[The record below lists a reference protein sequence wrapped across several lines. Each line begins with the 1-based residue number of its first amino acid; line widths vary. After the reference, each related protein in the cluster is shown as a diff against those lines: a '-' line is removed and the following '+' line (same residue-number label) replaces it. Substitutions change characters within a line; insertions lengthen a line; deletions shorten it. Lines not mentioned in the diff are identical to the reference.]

1 MSIRWKDKPKRS
13 PLFETFKR
21 ANMKL
26 MSCRSLALFSA
37 LAFSIPSAVSSTSPK
52 YGGTLRVEL
61 RATSISLDPR
71 EWKTGTLD
79 FATGEKLGALVYG
92 RLVAL
97 DNYGRFQPQLA
108 AEWSHDAAFRR
119 WQFVLRA
126 GVKFSDRSVLTA
138 SDVAAALQPLLPT
151 TQEIQASGNS
161 VVIQSNAPIPD
172 LLEQLASGRYF
183 IYRVHA
189 DGTLLGTGPFFMSGP
204 SRLSNRA
211 EKSAVPAEQASD
223 PEMTRGGTKDL
234 HLHFRANEEIWSGRP
249 FVDAIDVTIGVPPLR
264 QLFDLQLGKAD
275 LIELSPELVRRAM
288 QENLR
293 VWTSAPVTLYGLRF
307 DEAQPASADAK
318 LREAVSLSLDR
329 QTMANVLLQKQAEP
343 AAALLPQWLSGYAF
357 LFTME
362 TNIDRAKEIRA
373 TLPASVAAGKEP
385 LRLTVDAS
393 GDLAKLLG
401 ERVAVNA
408 RQAML
413 IVQVATRSAAHVS
426 ATTTATPGNP
436 APGLHLFA
444 WHFSALSPRLEL
456 ESFISAFNLGD
467 SSENAVSTTDPEQL
481 YAREKK
487 LLEQR
492 RVLPLVALPE
502 YVGLGQNVR
511 DWMPARWGEWH
522 LADVWLDLPAPN
534 PAQDYTSNST
544 ATPAH
549 PTAAPQPGAKP

>member
-1 MSIRWKDKPKRS
+1 
-13 PLFETFKR
+13 
-21 ANMKL
+21 MKL
-26 MSCRSLALFSA
+26 IGSRLLALISGLLIMA
-37 LAFSIPSAVSSTSPK
+37 GGAHTATSPQR
-52 YGGTLRVEL
+52 GGTLRVEL
-61 RATSISLDPR
+61 RETSVSLDPR
-71 EWKTGTLD
+71 EWRAGMLD
-79 FATGEKLGALVYG
+79 SATAEKLGALIYD

-108 AEWSHDAAFRR
+108 AEWSHDGAFKR

-126 GVKFSDRSVLTA
+126 GVKFSDGSALTA
-138 SDVAAALQPLLPT
+138 ADVVGALQPVLPA
-151 TQEIQASGNS
+151 TQQIQASGNN
-161 VVIQSNAPIPD
+161 VIIQSSVPIPD
-172 LLEQLASGRYF
+172 LLEELASGRYF
-183 IYRVHA
+183 VYRVQP
-189 DGTLLGTGPFFMSGP
+189 DGTLLGTGAFFVSDASG
-204 SRLSNRA
+204 LSNRA
-211 EKSAVPAEQASD
+211 EKPAVPAEQVSD
-223 PEMTRGGTKDL
+223 AAVTRGGGKAL
-234 HLHFRANEEIWSGRP
+234 HLHFRANEETWSGRP
-249 FVDAIDVTIGVPPLR
+249 FVDAIDVTLGVLPLR

-293 VWTSAPVTLYGLRF
+293 VWSSAPVTLYGLRF
-307 DEAQPASADAK
+307 DEAQPVSADAK

-329 QTMANVLLQKQAEP
+329 HTMANVLLQKQAEP

-373 TLPASVAAGKEP
+373 TLPANVAAGKEP
-385 LRLTVDAS
+385 LRLSVDAP
-393 GDLAKLLG
+393 GDLPKLLG

-408 RQAML
+408 RQATL
-413 IVQVATRSAAHVS
+413 LVQVANRSASRVS
-426 ATTTATPGNP
+426 TTATTTPSDP

-456 ESFISAFNLGD
+456 ESFVFAFNLND
-467 SSENAVSTTDPEQL
+467 STENSVSTTDPEQL

-534 PAQDYTSNST
+534 PAQADTSNSST
-544 ATPAH
+544 APDR
-549 PTAAPQPGAKP
+549 PKAALQPGAKP